1 MFSDIFSLVIDTL
14 SSLYLMI
21 ILMRFVLQISR
32 ADFYNPICQFIVKAT
47 NPLLVPIRRVVP
59 GIAGVDIASL
69 VLAVLF
75 QSVVLLLKVF
85 VMTQTI
91 PNLLSI
97 ALMAAVMALSV
108 MIKIYFYALLAMIIA
123 SWVAPGN
130 RHPALMLINQITA
143 PLMKPFQNIL
153 PPMGGL
159 DLSPILVFLV
169 LQVLEKV
176 VAHLSYQVGVNF
188 PLF

>member
-21 ILMRFVLQISR
+21 ILLRFVLQISR
-32 ADFYNPICQFIVKAT
+32 ADFYNPLSQFVVKAT
-47 NPLLVPIRRVVP
+47 NPLLIPIRRVVP
-59 GIAGVDIASL
+59 GIAGIDVASL
-69 VLAVLF
+69 ILAVLF
-75 QSVVLLLKVF
+75 QSLVLMIKVLVIAGTIASPVGILLLSV
-85 VMTQTI
+85 VMVLS
-91 PNLLSI
+91 LL
-97 ALMAAVMALSV
+97 
-108 MIKIYFYALLAMIIA
+108 IKLYFYSLLIMIIA

-130 RHPALMLINQITA
+130 SHPALLLVNQITE
-143 PLMKPFQNIL
+143 PLMKPFRNLL

-176 VAHLSYQVGVNF
+176 VGHLSYQVGVGF
-188 PLF
+188 PLI